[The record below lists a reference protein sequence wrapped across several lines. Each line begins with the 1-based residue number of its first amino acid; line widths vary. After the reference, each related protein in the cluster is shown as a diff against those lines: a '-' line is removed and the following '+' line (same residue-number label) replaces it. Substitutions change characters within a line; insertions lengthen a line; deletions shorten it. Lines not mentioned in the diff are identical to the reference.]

1 MEIRMEK
8 AGIIRY
14 DYKKERKEIS
24 LSEYEKS
31 GKTVERI
38 RLFYCGPY
46 LDGAFFRTRE
56 DPGSYFIAPISE
68 EELKQIIPEEEFKL
82 YITDTE
88 RKRDHLDA
96 IKKSIV
102 NNMTDEEKERV
113 AQYWLQDTRYLKRK
127 EK

>member
-1 MEIRMEK
+1 MEIQMGK

-14 DYKKERKEIS
+14 DSKKERKEIS

-38 RLFYCGPY
+38 RLFYYGPY
-46 LDGAFFRTRE
+46 LNGAFFRTRE

-68 EELKQIIPEEEFKL
+68 EELKQIIPEEEAKL

-88 RKRDHLDA
+88 RKRKHLDS
-96 IKKSIV
+96 IKNGIV
-102 NNMTDEEKERV
+102 NKMTEEEKERV
-113 AQYWLQDTRYLKRK
+113 AQYWLQNTRYLRRK
-127 EK
+127 DA